1 MNNELIKI
9 GAIIATRGLAGEVK
23 VFPTTDFIDE
33 RFYVGAKVFLS
44 ERNEVKALVTIAA
57 VVLAKGILNV
67 KFVEVN
73 HIIESEKLL
82 RYDVVIKKSDAKLPK
97 GYIFDEE
104 LMGLDVY
111 TTENVYVG
119 KISEIMT
126 YTPEKTLRIKRENKS
141 DVLVPILPVF
151 VKSTDLA
158 AKKMTIE
165 FIEGML

>member
-1 MNNELIKI
+1 
-9 GAIIATRGLAGEVK
+9 
-23 VFPTTDFIDE
+23 
-33 RFYVGAKVFLS
+33 
-44 ERNEVKALVTIAA
+44 
-57 VVLAKGILNV
+57 
-67 KFVEVN
+67 
-73 HIIESEKLL
+73 
-82 RYDVVIKKSDAKLPK
+82 
-97 GYIFDEE
+97 
-104 LMGLDVY
+104 MGLDVY